1 MVIVIHQTA
10 DTRNALLYNEQKVKE
25 GVATFFHSA
34 NTLSLNPFLYDHN
47 HRMKILLDIESRN
60 SKVKNKCL
68 HISFNPSNTDCKKM
82 DEKTIRHEI
91 SKMMEQMGYGN
102 QPYFVYKHKDLDRV
116 HYHVVSTRIEKE
128 TGKKIK
134 DNYEHQKMQRFI
146 GELEQKYG
154 LTQEASQLK
163 QNDFT
168 LNATCEDLRSRIE
181 GIFRLLNSS
190 SGIESVTMYHDI
202 LSAFNLETL
211 RSGKGFIVAVTDNEG
226 HIIRSPMRL
235 SDIREKVKIPEDSR
249 NPEKQMVKQVEEQ
262 INAGFKELFKK
273 YRFCDLQTASIELKE
288 KGLYLFWNS
297 ETSNYKVYNPKNK
310 MVFSNSFLLDKQMIR
325 LDYFNLTNQEF
336 YAIIKDYNQVLAEKH
351 RFVSEGLFDY
361 EKFPA
366 NNLKNPEIALPL
378 KALNLSGSQEYT
390 RITCGMDDLS
400 KSFTESAIKDYY
412 RYSIRRIIETEQ
424 RINQYDFYR
433 EYNQNRKFSKNGL
446 KNCESIK
453 YNLVK
458 VDDQFYLNNHPAGL
472 QEVSLNM
479 EQLKS
484 HLEGKNI
491 FTKPILEM
499 MRLMPWCSNDYFPNN
514 KKKNPK
520 IKSRHSKRNRY
531 G

>member
-1 MVIVIHQTA
+1 
-10 DTRNALLYNEQKVKE
+10 
-25 GVATFFHSA
+25 
-34 NTLSLNPFLYDHN
+34 
-47 HRMKILLDIESRN
+47 
-60 SKVKNKCL
+60 
-68 HISFNPSNTDCKKM
+68 M
-82 DEKTIRHEI
+82 DEKAIRQEI

-116 HYHVVSTRIEKE
+116 HYHVVSTRIDQE

-146 GELEQKYG
+146 GDLEQKYG

-168 LNATCEDLRSRIE
+168 LNATCEDLKARIE

-211 RSGKGFIVAVTDNEG
+211 RSGKGFVVAVTDNEG
-226 HIIRSPMRL
+226 HIVRSPMRL
-235 SDIREKVKIPEDSR
+235 SDIREKVKIPEASQK
-249 NPEKQMVKQVEEQ
+249 PEKQMVKQVEEQ
-262 INAGFKELFKK
+262 INAGFKEVFKK
-273 YRFCDLQTASIELKE
+273 YRFCDLQTASLELRA

-297 ETSNYKVYNPKNK
+297 DTSNYKVFSPENK

-325 LDYFNLTNQEF
+325 LDYFNLTNQDF
-336 YAIIKDYNQVLAEKH
+336 YAIIKDYNQVLAKNY
-351 RFVSEGLFDY
+351 RFVSEGLIDY
-361 EKFPA
+361 KKIPA
-366 NNLKNPEIALPL
+366 NDLKNQEIVLPL
-378 KALNLSGSQEYT
+378 KELKLSESKEYT

-446 KNCESIK
+446 TNDLSNKYEVIK
-453 YNLVK
+453 T
-458 VDDQFYLNNHPAGL
+458 DDRFYLNNHPAGI
-472 QEVSLNM
+472 QEVNLNM
-479 EQLKS
+479 EQIKVNLNAKNLFSKS
-484 HLEGKNI
+484 
-491 FTKPILEM
+491 ILEM
-499 MRLMPWCSNDYFPNN
+499 VRLMPWYNN
-514 KKKNPK
+514 EKERINKMQKLKRRKKGQG
-520 IKSRHSKRNRY
+520 KRF
-531 G
+531 